1 MKKLITICAATLL
14 YISAQAQDST
24 AKKADTAK
32 TVVAAA
38 PASPLSMPS
47 MTGPLT
53 INPEPFH
60 VHQGFLKDIYVTG
73 AVSGLFLGQNHV
85 APGDRK
91 AQTDVDNA
99 QVFIQKADGIFQ
111 FFLQVGA
118 YSVPD
123 LGFGYTRSTS
133 AVNTWGLLPQAYIKL
148 QPSKSFSIEVGKLP
162 TLIGAEY
169 TFSFENMN
177 IERGLLWNQEN
188 AVNRGIQFNYAIGKV
203 SLSAAY
209 SDGFY
214 SNKYNWVMGS
224 LAYAINGTNTLAFVG
239 GGNLGSTAAS
249 STPGSQYQ
257 NNGSMYNVLYTH
269 VSGNWTIEPYLQY
282 TLVPVSS
289 ALGVMQ
295 KGSTMG
301 GALFIN
307 YNITSPNSAGVFSIP
322 LRLEYIASK
331 GNTAAGA
338 PNLMYGA
345 GSKGF
350 SATITPGYQY
360 KRIYARAELSY
371 VSASG
376 TTSGAAL
383 GPLGNSTSQSRAL
396 LELGMLF

>member
-1 MKKLITICAATLL
+1 MKKFLTICTASLL
-14 YISAQAQDST
+14 YFSAQAQDST
-24 AKKADTAK
+24 PKKVDTAK
-32 TVVAAA
+32 TVAVAA
-38 PASPLSMPS
+38 PVSPLSMPS
-47 MTGPLT
+47 MAGPLT
-53 INPEPFH
+53 INPEPYH
-60 VHQGFLKDIYVTG
+60 VHQGFLKDVYVSG
-73 AVSGLFLGQNHV
+73 VASGLFLGQNNV
-85 APGDRK
+85 SPGDRK
-91 AQTDVDNA
+91 AQTDVSNA
-99 QVFIQKADGIFQ
+99 QIFIQKADGIFQ

-123 LGFGYTRSTS
+123 LGLSYMRSTQAVS
-133 AVNTWGLLPQAYIKL
+133 AWGLLPQAYIKL
-148 QPSKSFSIEVGKLP
+148 QPTKSFSVEVGKLP

-214 SNKYNWVMGS
+214 SNKYNWLMGS
-224 LAYAINGTNTLAFVG
+224 LTYAINGTNTLAAVA
-239 GGNLGSTAAS
+239 GGNLGATSADK
-249 STPGSQYQ
+249 TPGAQYQ
-257 NNGSMYNVLYTH
+257 NNGSMYNLLYTH

-282 TLVPVSS
+282 TMVPLSS
-289 ALGVMQ
+289 ALGLTQ
-295 KGSTMG
+295 KGSTFG

-307 YNITSPNSAGVFSIP
+307 YNLPSTKDVGVWIFP

-331 GNTAAGA
+331 GTGAGA

-350 SATITPGYQY
+350 SGTITPGYQY
-360 KRIYARAELSY
+360 KRIFARAELSY

-376 TTSGAAL
+376 TTPGSAL

-396 LELGMLF
+396 LEIGMLF